1 MSKKS
6 IKKTIVEISEPEP
19 EGPPPESEDEETPIA
34 PLAKPKRVC
43 SEAQKEHLNIIRE
56 KAIARKKELSEIT
69 LKAKLGKNIE
79 KVQQAQKYDDYVKS
93 IPQKEKKPKIV
104 YQEESEEEEVVV
116 VKKKA
121 PIVHQQQDE
130 SFNTLLYKTAIERMQ
145 EKIIDERIRNSINS
159 YANALFPQSY

>member
-1 MSKKS
+1 M
-6 IKKTIVEISEPEP
+6 
-19 EGPPPESEDEETPIA
+19 
-34 PLAKPKRVC
+34 
-43 SEAQKEHLNIIRE
+43 
-56 KAIARKKELSEIT
+56 
-69 LKAKLGKNIE
+69 
-79 KVQQAQKYDDYVKS
+79 KS

-104 YQEESEEEEVVV
+104 YKEESEEEEVVV

-130 SFNTLLYKTAIERMQ
+130 SFNPLLYKTAKERMQ